1 MTEASSLGEEIMY
14 GPGELHGEERGN
26 SALSPTAHLVSS
38 GGKKLDLK
46 SYPNSPAWIEN
57 PVEI

>member
-1 MTEASSLGEEIMY
+1 MGEEIMY